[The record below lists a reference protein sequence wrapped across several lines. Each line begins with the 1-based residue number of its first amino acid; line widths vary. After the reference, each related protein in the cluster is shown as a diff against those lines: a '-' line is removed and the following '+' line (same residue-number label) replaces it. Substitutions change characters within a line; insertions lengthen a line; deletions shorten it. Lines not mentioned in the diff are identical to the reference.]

1 MNKLKSEIN
10 LAVGKSIKDLRAK
23 HEWSQETVAQR
34 LSISIP
40 AFSKIETGVTD
51 VNLSRLEQIAH
62 IFEVDVA
69 SLFIEDKN
77 NRPIPVPVYDR
88 IQKKLAD
95 SEAEIV
101 ELQRKIIKLYE
112 EIHGTTV

>member
-1 MNKLKSEIN
+1 MSKLKSDLN
-10 LAVGKSIKDLRAK
+10 LAVGKSIKDLRVK

-69 SLFIEDKN
+69 TLFTEDKN
-77 NRPIPVPVYDR
+77 KQPLPVLVYDR
-88 IQKKLAD
+88 MQKKLAE
-95 SEAEIV
+95 SETEIV
-101 ELQRKIIKLYE
+101 DLQRKIIRLYE
-112 EIHGTTV
+112 EIHGTGV